1 MDRQDRSA
9 HLPLPR
15 GRAYASVGK
24 NLWARS
30 LPRLRVF
37 LEGNLRLW
45 NEESERERV
54 EYL

>member
-15 GRAYASVGK
+15 GRAMPASAKTFGK
-24 NLWARS
+24 VAAA
-30 LPRLRVF
+30 PRVF
-37 LEGNLRLW
+37 LEGNYRLW